1 MKFKPNDPK
10 LTAFVWQLYG
20 AIEILE
26 ELKGIGGPNAKLPGF
41 TLALALAERTVA
53 DFRARL
59 STVALIAAA
68 KAGADVGNSSGV
80 TTSIEGHEVVLTV
93 EPLDLADMMEG

>member
-1 MKFKPNDPK
+1 MKVKPNNPK

-26 ELKGIGGPNAKLPGF
+26 ELKGIDGPNAKLPGF
-41 TLALALAERTVA
+41 TLALALVERTAA

-80 TTSIEGHEVVLTV
+80 TTSIEDHEVVLTV
-93 EPLDLADMMEG
+93 EPLDLADMMGG